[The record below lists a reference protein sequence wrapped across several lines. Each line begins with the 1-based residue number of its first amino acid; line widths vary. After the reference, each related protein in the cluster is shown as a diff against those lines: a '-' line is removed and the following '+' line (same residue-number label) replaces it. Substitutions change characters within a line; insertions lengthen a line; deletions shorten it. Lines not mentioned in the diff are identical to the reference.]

1 MKVNLKPEDY
11 KNNVKPSW
19 CPGCGHF
26 SVFNAMLNA
35 FSELGIPPEEIVV
48 ASGIGCSSRIPYF
61 IKTYGF
67 HSVHGRALP
76 LSIGIKSANPKLRV
90 VVAGGD
96 GDGFSIGGN
105 HMLHAARKN
114 PDMTY
119 IVMDNAIY
127 GLTKGQNSPT
137 SPIGLHTKVNP
148 YENLDDKLNPV
159 LVALGSN
166 TSYIAR
172 GFSGNMKQLTQMII
186 DGMEHRGFSFIH
198 VMSPCVQY
206 NAEVTYESLKN
217 NIKPLPED
225 HDVTDRAAAVY
236 LALQK
241 TPLYNGVFYCI
252 DKPTLT
258 DRLNEVR
265 DVAMHRSKASP
276 EIFEKEMRI
285 LNNMKESFK

>member
-1 MKVNLKPEDY
+1 MMNLLPEDY
-11 KNNVKPSW
+11 KNHVKPSW

-26 SVFNAMLNA
+26 AVFNALLKA
-35 FSELGIPPEEIVV
+35 FSTLGIPPEQLVV

-105 HMLHAARKN
+105 HMLHTARKN

-137 SPIGLHTKVNP
+137 SPTQLHTKVNP
-148 YENLDDKLNPV
+148 YENLDEKLNPV
-159 LVALGSN
+159 LIALGN
-166 TSYIAR
+166 DTSYIAR
-172 GFSGNMKQLTQMII
+172 GHSANPKQLTELVIE
-186 DGMEHRGFSFIH
+186 GMEHRGFSFLHI
-198 VMSPCVQY
+198 MSPCVQY
-206 NAEVTYESLKN
+206 NNEVTYESLK
-217 NIKPLPED
+217 KTMRPLPED
-225 HDVTDRAAAVY
+225 HNREDRAAAVY

-241 TPLYNGVFYCI
+241 QPLYSGVFYKTI
-252 DKPTLT
+252 KPTLT
-258 DRLNEVR
+258 DKLDAVR
-265 DVAMHRSKASP
+265 IVAKRKVSP
-276 EIFEKEMRI
+276 KIGEKEMRK
-285 LNNMKESFK
+285 LDNMMEQFK

>member
-1 MKVNLKPEDY
+1 MTLKYKTSDY
-11 KNNVKPSW
+11 KSSVKPSW
-19 CPGCGHF
+19 CPGCGHY
-26 SVFNAMLNA
+26 SVLNAMINA
-35 FSELGIPPEEIVV
+35 FVELQLPPENLVV

-61 IKTYGF
+61 INSYGF

-76 LSIGIKSANPKLRV
+76 LAVGIKAANPKIRV

-105 HMLHAARKN
+105 HILHTARKN

-137 SPIGLHTKVNP
+137 SPVELHTKVNP
-148 YENLDDKLNPV
+148 YESIDEKLNPI
-159 LVALGSN
+159 LIALGNN
-166 TSYIAR
+166 TSFIAR
-172 GFSGNMKQLTQMII
+172 SCSADIKGLSQLILQ
-186 DGMEHRGFSFIH
+186 GMEHRGFAFIQ

-206 NAEVTYESLKN
+206 NTEVTYDSLKKN
-217 NIKPLPED
+217 LQPLPEN

-241 TPLYNGVFYCI
+241 SPMYTGIFYKVI
-252 DKPTLT
+252 RPTLK
-258 DRLNEVR
+258 DKLNEVR
-265 DVAMHRSKASP
+265 DVAMHRGGP
-276 EIFEKEMRI
+276 EVEEKERQI
-285 LNNMKESFK
+285 LQNLLEQFK